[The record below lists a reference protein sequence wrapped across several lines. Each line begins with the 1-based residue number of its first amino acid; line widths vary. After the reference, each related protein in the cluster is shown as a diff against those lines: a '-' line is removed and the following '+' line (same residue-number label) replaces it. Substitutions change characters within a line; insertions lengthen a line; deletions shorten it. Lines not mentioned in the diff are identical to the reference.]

1 MSFNK
6 FIAYVGHAFMLLLI
20 FFSVYFYQ
28 ERMLHTDN
36 AYGTLTIINTE
47 NFIIPHYRYPL
58 VLTQFLPIVAIKFGA
73 SLKAVIIAYSINFY
87 LLYYACFLLAVY
99 AYKNIK
105 VALLILL
112 GLLVTTSEIFFL
124 QTEIAHGLI
133 FSSLFYAWLNHNAAT
148 LSKLKSFFH
157 QFGGVVIF
165 LIAVLFHPLSALFTG
180 LILVWNMLE
189 KRNWFEVKS
198 ILFLLLAILVL
209 FIKAKLTPQG
219 SYEDSFYPSKE
230 LFWQSLTN
238 LEQTFVFRFFVQR
251 LQGLYL
257 LPTIMLALALTW
269 YGYKKQWL
277 KLLFLIFTAVGY
289 VVLAS
294 AMFKGDSEI
303 MMERI
308 FLLYGAIVSLGFV
321 HALYDAS
328 STFNQSKMNTALI
341 VLVVGCLVAGVVKIL
356 EASAKYSYR
365 LSLVKQ
371 QAEVAQQ
378 QEGCKFYVLNKDVTY
393 PFAMWANGCEQIL
406 YSALHH
412 PNNIK
417 TVYIFNDEADAQ
429 KTLSK
434 ITPDMFLMVPFYFT
448 VYDGLLNK
456 KYFILK
462 PDTYKYLKLN

>member
-1 MSFNK
+1 MTFDK
-6 FIAYVGHAFMLLLI
+6 LIAYVGHAFMLLLV

-36 AYGTLTIINTE
+36 AYGILTLINTE

-58 VLTQFLPIVAIKFGA
+58 VLTQFLPIVAIKLGA
-73 SLKAVIIAYSINFY
+73 SLKVVIMAYSAGFY
-87 LLYYACFLLAVY
+87 LLYYACFLLALY

-105 VALLILL
+105 VSLLIVLS
-112 GLLVTTSEIFFL
+112 LLVTTSEIFFL

-133 FSSLFYAWLNHNAAT
+133 FSSLFYAWL
-148 LSKLKSFFH
+148 SY
-157 QFGGVVIF
+157 GVVSASTFKNVVYQISGVMIF
-165 LIAVLFHPLSALFTG
+165 LIAVLFHPLSALFMG
-180 LILVWNMLE
+180 LILAWNMLE
-189 KRNWFEVKS
+189 KRNWFDVNG
-198 ILFLLLAILVL
+198 IAFLVLVFLVL
-209 FIKAKLTPQG
+209 FIKAKLTPSG

-230 LFWQSLTN
+230 VLWNALTN
-238 LEQTFVFRFFVQR
+238 LDQVFVFRFFMAR
-251 LQGLYL
+251 LEGLYL
-257 LPTIMLALALTW
+257 LPTIMLLLTVIW
-269 YGYKKQWL
+269 YGYKRHWL
-277 KLLFLIFTAVGY
+277 KLLFLLLVSVGY

-321 HALYDAS
+321 HVLFDVS
-328 STFNQSKMNTALI
+328 STFNQPKINVALT

-356 EASAKYSYR
+356 EASVKYNYR

-371 QAEVAQQ
+371 QADAAQL
-378 QEGCKFYVLNKDVTY
+378 QEGSKFYVLNKDVAY

-429 KTLSK
+429 KTLSE
-434 ITPDMFLMVPFYFT
+434 INTEMFLMTPFYFT
-448 VYDGLLNK
+448 VYDEILNK
-456 KYFILK
+456 KYFLLK

>member
-1 MSFNK
+1 MTFDK
-6 FIAYVGHAFMLLLI
+6 LIAYVGHAFMLVLI

-36 AYGTLTIINTE
+36 AYGVLTLINTE

-73 SLKAVIIAYSINFY
+73 SLKTVIIAYSANFY
-87 LLYYACFLLAVY
+87 LLYYGCFLVAMFV
-99 AYKNIK
+99 YKNIK

-112 GLLVTTSEIFFL
+112 SLLVTTSEIFFL

-133 FSSLFYAWLNHNAAT
+133 FSSLFYAWLNYGVAWASTFKN
-148 LSKLKSFFH
+148 LVH
-157 QFGGVVIF
+157 QISGVVIF

-189 KRNWFEVKS
+189 KRSWFDVKS
-198 ILFLLLAILVL
+198 ISFLVLAFLVL
-209 FIKAKLTPQG
+209 FIKAKLTPDG

-230 LFWQSLTN
+230 VLWNALTSLD
-238 LEQTFVFRFFVQR
+238 QVFVFRFFMAR
-251 LQGLYL
+251 LAGLYL
-257 LPTIMLALALTW
+257 LPTIMLLLTLIW
-269 YGYKKQWL
+269 YGCKKQWL
-277 KLLFLIFTAVGY
+277 KLLFLLLVSVGY

-321 HALYDAS
+321 HALFDVS
-328 STFNQSKMNTALI
+328 STFNQPKINVALT

-356 EASAKYSYR
+356 EASVKYNYR

-371 QAEVAQQ
+371 QADVAQMK
-378 QEGCKFYVLNKDVTY
+378 EGSKFYVLNKDVAY
-393 PFAMWANGCEQIL
+393 PFAMWANACEQIL
-406 YSALHH
+406 YSAIHY
-412 PNNIK
+412 PNTAK
-417 TVYIFNDEADAQ
+417 TIYIFNDEAEAQ

-434 ITPDMFLMVPFYFT
+434 INTEMFLMVPFYFT
-448 VYDGLLNK
+448 VYDDILNK
-456 KYFILK
+456 KYFSLK